1 MALILEPKTYQD
13 LTSLVQALAVAVQS
27 QLLSREQAQSAL
39 KDQLY
44 LCEVLKRPALPV
56 KTEKPVGKKV

>member
-1 MALILEPKTYQD
+1 MAMILEPKTYSD
-13 LTSLVQALAVAVQS
+13 LSILVQALVMAVQG

-44 LCEVLKRPALPV
+44 MCDVLKRPVAPI

>member
-1 MALILEPKTYQD
+1 MATILEPKTYLD
-13 LTSLVQALAVAVQS
+13 LTSLAQALAVAVQS

-44 LCEVLKRPALPV
+44 VCGVLKRPV
-56 KTEKPVGKKV
+56 TSEKAEKIVGKKV

>member
-1 MALILEPKTYQD
+1 MTEILEPKTYQD
-13 LTSLVQALAVAVQS
+13 LGSLVQTLIMAIQG

-44 LCEVLKRPALPV
+44 MCEILKRPAAPV

>member
-13 LTSLVQALAVAVQS
+13 LSSLVQALVMAAQGGII
-27 QLLSREQAQSAL
+27 SREQAAAAL

-44 LCEVLKRPALPV
+44 TCEVLKRPAAPT

>member
-1 MALILEPKTYQD
+1 MALILEPKSYPD
-13 LTSLVQALAVAVQS
+13 LSSLVQALVMAVQG

-44 LCEVLKRPALPV
+44 MCEVLRRPTTPEKV
-56 KTEKPVGKKV
+56 DKPVRKKE

>member
-1 MALILEPKTYQD
+1 MARMLQPETYQD
-13 LTSLVQALAVAVQS
+13 ISSLVQAFVMAVQGG
-27 QLLSREQAQSAL
+27 LLSREQATSAL

-44 LCEVLKRPALPV
+44 VCEVLKRPVTSV